1 MQALFYALWE
11 PVMCVGICYFLLAYG
26 KAHWNKP
33 MPLVQKL
40 STDSYAVYS
49 SCCCGRLHICC
60 GTFAGLSIDAIGI
73 GLCGGHSV
81 LFYCGKR
88 SEVSA
93 GNGWR
98 EDVTKKREF
107 EKFGTPFVYNHL

>member
-1 MQALFYALWE
+1 MTGVQTCAL
-11 PVMCVGICYFLLAYG
+11 PI
-26 KAHWNKP
+26 
-33 MPLVQKL
+33 
-40 STDSYAVYS
+40 
-49 SCCCGRLHICC
+49 SCCCGRLHICY

-88 SEVSA
+88 NEVSA

-98 EDVTKKREF
+98 EDVTKKGSSKKSELPLCIIISDLF
-107 EKFGTPFVYNHL
+107 LHP